1 MSIQAYSTTDNVKQ
15 MKINQL
21 NHFQCR
27 QLMKNIGRTN
37 LTLKTTLWT

>member
-15 MKINQL
+15 KKINQL

-27 QLMKNIGRTN
+27 QLMKNIGRMN
-37 LTLKTTLWT
+37 LTLKTALWT

>member
-15 MKINQL
+15 KKISQL

-27 QLMKNIGRTN
+27 HLMKNIGRTN
-37 LTLKTTLWT
+37 LTLKTAMWT

>member
-1 MSIQAYSTTDNVKQ
+1 MSIQAYSTTDNVK
-15 MKINQL
+15 KKNINQI

-37 LTLKTTLWT
+37 LTLKIALWT